1 MLGTSAP
8 GSEASSRHLASC
20 THSNPTIAQ
29 GQPALLYLVPCT
41 LGVSLAL
48 AHARGDLRA
57 MWAGSASDP
66 KAADPVGPAEGPAA
80 AERGTLLAPSS
91 EA

>member
-1 MLGTSAP
+1 MT
-8 GSEASSRHLASC
+8 C
-20 THSNPTIAQ
+20 THPFVAQ

-57 MWAGSASDP
+57 MWAGSSSDP
-66 KAADPVGPAEGPAA
+66 KAVDPLGPAGRPAA